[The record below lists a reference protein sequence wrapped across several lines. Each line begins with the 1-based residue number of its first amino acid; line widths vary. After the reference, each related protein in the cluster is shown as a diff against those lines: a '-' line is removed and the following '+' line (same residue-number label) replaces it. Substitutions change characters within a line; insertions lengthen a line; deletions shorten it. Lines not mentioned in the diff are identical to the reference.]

1 MGNTVLRGHLPCLHH
16 GPILL
21 HFLFLPC
28 FQPSSPPA
36 TCPSF
41 SRFFLLSH
49 SFPRAKRGGGLS
61 FHFLLFLLLG
71 LLEQYTTHPGCAVL
85 MAPLQ
90 DHLSPSWTTF
100 WRPVPVRRF
109 HACFFQQFIFF
120 SMASTPTSRPCS
132 YAHSAPCS
140 RLCGGGVAHD
150 LLPHL
155 LLSRRNAVFFH
166 RERHGKPGSSLQ
178 FKSTP
183 SNVQAQPK
191 ASRGR

>member
-49 SFPRAKRGGGLS
+49 SFPRAKRGGGPFIS
-61 FHFLLFLLLG
+61 FPSFFAPWFAGTIHYSSWLCCTDGPTAGSPFPFLDNFLA
-71 LLEQYTTHPGCAVL
+71 TRSSSTISR
-85 MAPLQ
+85 M
-90 DHLSPSWTTF
+90 
-100 WRPVPVRRF
+100 
-109 HACFFQQFIFF
+109 FFQQFIFF